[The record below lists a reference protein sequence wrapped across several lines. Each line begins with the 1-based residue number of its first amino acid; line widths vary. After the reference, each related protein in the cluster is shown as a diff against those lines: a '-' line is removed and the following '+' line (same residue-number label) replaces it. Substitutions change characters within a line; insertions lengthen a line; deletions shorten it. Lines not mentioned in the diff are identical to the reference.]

1 MGFITIFQ
9 NHLRSYFWRDFAR
22 GFEKRT
28 SYPYAPWDWNI
39 YLHESH
45 KISVK
50 CSQIYHTWS
59 ILVGFMVEEIFFGKG
74 RNRRFPRVLNLMCR
88 KTTAKMAKSNNWVGE
103 LFHISCHD
111 IFYK

>member
-9 NHLRSYFWRDFAR
+9 NHLRSYFWIDFVR

-45 KISVK
+45 KILVK

-59 ILVGFMVEEIFFGKG
+59 ILVGFMVEKKKWQRTKPPVPSGIEFDVPEDDCKNGQKQ
-74 RNRRFPRVLNLMCR
+74 
-88 KTTAKMAKSNNWVGE
+88 
-103 LFHISCHD
+103 
-111 IFYK
+111 

>member
-59 ILVGFMVEEIFFGKG
+59 ILVGFMVEEFFFWQRTK
-74 RNRRFPRVLNLMCR
+74 PPVLSGIEFDVPEDDCKNGQ
-88 KTTAKMAKSNNWVGE
+88 KQ
-103 LFHISCHD
+103 
-111 IFYK
+111 